1 MEMRTTDVR
10 KLRPEAWGF
19 ICPVHTPD
27 GAPCGLLNHV
37 TASVRIVTHYSSLK
51 QMPALLA
58 ELGVLSHSAV
68 ALMPTDEVSIA
79 ILRKCKLHFHLSLN
93 TSFLSHL
100 HIDEGF
106 SRDRSLKGMIT
117 WLTKIGREGGICWL

>member
-37 TASVRIVTHYSSLK
+37 TASVRIVTQYSNTSELPK
-51 QMPALLA
+51 LLG
-58 ELGVLSHSAV
+58 ELGMVGHSAITLLPV
-68 ALMPTDEVSIA
+68 ESVRVYFSYCSEPTSI
-79 ILRKCKLHFHLSLN
+79 SQN
-93 TSFLSHL
+93 S
-100 HIDEGF
+100 
-106 SRDRSLKGMIT
+106 
-117 WLTKIGREGGICWL
+117 IGARRVETRE